1 MITTTEKVRG
11 ERILNNTTMSKKKKE
26 QIEGTFFLE
35 KFIPYVLLT
44 YNSYILVLR

>member
-11 ERILNNTTMSKKKKE
+11 ERILNKTTMSKKKKE
-26 QIEGTFFLE
+26 QIEGTFLE

>member
-26 QIEGTFFLE
+26 QIEGTFFFGEIYSLCS
-35 KFIPYVLLT
+35 IDL
-44 YNSYILVLR
+44 